1 MGKKRIVYYT
11 NQFFGQVGGEEMAD
25 QPPMIK
31 AEPLGP
37 GTEVNKRMDN
47 AQVVASI
54 ICGDNYYSEHRDE
67 ARTEIIEKLTQLKPD
82 LVIAGPAF
90 NAGRLGMACGDVCAL
105 ASETLKISTITG
117 MYEENPAVNLYRH
130 QTIMVKTGKSAASMK
145 KALDVMIEIANQ
157 LLAGIS
163 EDAVMQHPEL
173 AGVLFSKG
181 IRVNVFKEKTGA
193 ERALDMLLAK
203 LKGEPY
209 ETEIPLPTYD
219 RVDAAPGVKNLSKAV
234 VALVT
239 SGGIV
244 PEHNP
249 DRLPA
254 ATAKHYC
261 VYDISGIEALVS
273 GEYESVHA
281 GYDPVA
287 ANINPNRIV
296 PIDLMRQLEQ
306 EGRIGKLYDKFFST
320 TGNSTS
326 VADATR
332 MGREIAEEL
341 EKNRVDA
348 VIMTST

>member
-1 MGKKRIVYYT
+1 MGKKRVVYYT
-11 NQFFGQVGGEEMAD
+11 NQFFGQVGGEEMTN
-25 QPPMIK
+25 QPPIIK
-31 AEPLGP
+31 EGPVGP
-37 GTEVNKRMDN
+37 GTEIHRRLIN
-47 AQVVASI
+47 AEIVASV
-54 ICGDNYYSEHRDE
+54 ICGDNYYSEHMSE
-67 ARTEIIEKLTQLKPD
+67 AKRVIEKQLIQLKPD
-82 LVIAGPAF
+82 MVIAGPAF
-90 NAGRLGMACGDVCAL
+90 NAGRLGMACGDVCAT
-105 ASETLKISTITG
+105 ASESFNIPTLTG

-130 QTIMVKTGKSAASMK
+130 QTYMVKSGKSAASMK
-145 KALDVMIEIANQ
+145 KALDVMVDLANK
-157 LLAGIS
+157 LLSDES
-163 EDAVMQHPEL
+163 EDDIFQNPGMAEK
-173 AGVLFSKG
+173 LFSKG

-219 RVDAAPGVKNLSKAV
+219 RVEAAPGVADLSKAV

-261 VYDISGIEALVS
+261 VYDISGINALQA

-287 ANINPNRIV
+287 ANKNPNRIV
-296 PIDLMRQLEQ
+296 PIDLMRYLEE
-306 EGRIGKLYDKFFST
+306 EGRIGKLYDKFYST

-332 MGREIAEEL
+332 MGKEIAADL
-341 EKNRVDA
+341 KKNQVDA

>member
-1 MGKKRIVYYT
+1 
-11 NQFFGQVGGEEMAD
+11 
-25 QPPMIK
+25 
-31 AEPLGP
+31 
-37 GTEVNKRMDN
+37 
-47 AQVVASI
+47 
-54 ICGDNYYSEHRDE
+54 
-67 ARTEIIEKLTQLKPD
+67 
-82 LVIAGPAF
+82 
-90 NAGRLGMACGDVCAL
+90 
-105 ASETLKISTITG
+105 

-130 QTIMVKTGKSAASMK
+130 QTIILKTGKSAASMK
-145 KALDVMIEIANQ
+145 KALNVMIEIANQ
-157 LLAGIS
+157 LLTGAS
-163 EDAVMQHPEL
+163 EEDVIRQSKL
-173 AGVLFSKG
+173 AEKLFSKG

-193 ERALDMLLAK
+193 ERALDMLVAK
-203 LKGEPY
+203 LKGAPY

-219 RVDAAPGVKNLSKAV
+219 RVDPAPGVTDLSKAV

-287 ANINPNRIV
+287 ANKNPNRIV
-296 PIDLMRQLEQ
+296 SIDLMRQLEQ
-306 EGRIGKLYDKFFST
+306 EGRIGKLYDKFYST

-332 MGREIAEEL
+332 MGREIASEL
-341 EKNRVDA
+341 EKNKVDA